1 MKVKLAL
8 AILGVLV
15 ICSLSGCQEVYQPSY
30 DMLKADLAE
39 AQAKIAEREA
49 KIAEREAKI
58 AELQAELEAEQ
69 DRVTELQTQLEAYQ
83 AKTAHLQTEL
93 AICQAAIA
101 KTEETPPP
109 PKPPPLQEEDF
120 SYKGFED
127 ETSSIRV
134 AMLNATW
141 QDNRATVSWEVTN
154 TCKRKIFLNLLSV
167 KARDQ
172 MWQEGAF
179 VGQRVQFKEWG
190 ERGFKDVEDPVS
202 LAPTLLKQQKLWPGQ
217 TVQFDTTW
225 TFGPL
230 SKDITINFIAV
241 YSVFKEDEEP
251 IKLERSPE
259 RPETSPSLIATRP
272 RD

>member
-30 DMLKADLAE
+30 NMLKADLAE

-49 KIAEREAKI
+49 EIAEREAKI
-58 AELQAELEAEQ
+58 AELQAELEVEQ
-69 DRVTELQTQLEAYQ
+69 DRVTEIERQLETYQ
-83 AKTAHLQTEL
+83 AKTAELQREL
-93 AICQAAIA
+93 EICQAEIA
-101 KTEETPPP
+101 KIEETLPP
-109 PKPPPLQEEDF
+109 PKPAPLQEEDF

-127 ETSSIRV
+127 ETGSIQV
-134 AMLNATW
+134 AMLNAIW
-141 QDNRATVSWEVTN
+141 EDNTVTVSWEVTN

-172 MWQEGAF
+172 MWQKGAF

-190 ERGFKDVEDPVS
+190 ESGFKDVEDPVS
-202 LAPTLLKQQKLWPGQ
+202 LAPTLLNQQKLWPGQ

-230 SKDITINFIAV
+230 SKELTIDFIVV

-259 RPETSPSLIATRP
+259 HPETSPHFIVTRP
-272 RD
+272 